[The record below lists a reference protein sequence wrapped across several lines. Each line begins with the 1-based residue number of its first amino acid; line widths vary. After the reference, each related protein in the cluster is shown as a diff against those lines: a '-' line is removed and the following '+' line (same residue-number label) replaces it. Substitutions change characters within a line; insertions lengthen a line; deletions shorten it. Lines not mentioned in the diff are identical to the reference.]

1 MIYLPTEYLNQPC
14 YVINNGYI
22 RVYTNNNLTEYTD
35 IYVNQDYMTKIG
47 TTYNGY
53 NGVCDTTNT
62 FTDSYVYRTDF
73 ADILIISAIMIGTV
87 WFLISKLIKTFFRGF
102 KRH

>member
-1 MIYLPTEYLNQPC
+1 MIYLPTEYLNMPC

-22 RVYTNNNLTEYTD
+22 RAYTNNNLTEYAD
-35 IYVNQDYMTKIG
+35 IYVNQDYMVKIG
-47 TTYNGY
+47 SSNYGFT
-53 NGVCDTTNT
+53 GVCDTSHT

-73 ADILIISAIMIGTV
+73 ADIIIIFILMVGLI

-102 KRH
+102 KRY